1 MRADLVSDME
11 GFARIEGRWRELAE
25 SAGNAF
31 LSPEWFRCW
40 LETPGRTEDWA
51 VAVVPGERDRFDG
64 VLPVILEGPPT
75 RRTLRLSGGLGDHFH
90 PLARYGDQSAIAAA
104 AAEALHSS
112 GQKITMAVLVN
123 VDHGAAWPR
132 ELWVGP
138 RRARAN
144 QQSES
149 ELPYVTLPSTW
160 EEYLAGRSS
169 NARQQIRRRERK
181 LDKLG
186 DVAFRSASPDTLSA
200 DLETLFDLHLRRWS
214 ERGRSSL
221 EDPAARDYISRFAAA
236 AQERGWLRLNVLEV
250 DAQPVAAFFG
260 WRLGARFAFYQ
271 SGFDPEWSEHS
282 VGAVLLAKTIRG
294 AIEEGAHEFDMLLG
308 TEPYK
313 RRFADRSRAVE
324 TVVVATAGSPRSM
337 LLTGEAMARR
347 QGRELARHP
356 RLGKAL
362 RKVNARLPSA
372 WRN

>member
-1 MRADLVSDME
+1 MKADLVTDIE
-11 GFARIEGRWRELAE
+11 EFGRIEGRWRDLAE

-51 VAVVPGERDRFDG
+51 VAVVPGERNRFDG
-64 VLPVILEGPPT
+64 VLPLILEGPRT
-75 RRTLRLSGGLGDHFH
+75 RRILRLSGRLGDHFH
-90 PLARYGDQSAIAAA
+90 PLARYGDQTAIAAA
-104 AAEALHSS
+104 AGRALRES

-123 VDHGAAWPR
+123 VDHDATWPHA
-132 ELWVGP
+132 LWVGP

-144 QQSES
+144 RQSES
-149 ELPYVTLPSTW
+149 ELPYVTLPSSW
-160 EEYLAGRSS
+160 EEYLAERSS
-169 NARQQIRRRERK
+169 NARGQIRRRERK

-186 DVAFRSASPDTLSA
+186 DVTFRAADADTLTT

-214 ERGRSSL
+214 GHGPSSL
-221 EDPAARDYISRFAAA
+221 EDPATRDFISRFAVLAL
-236 AQERGWLRLNVLEV
+236 ERGWLRLNVLEV
-250 DAQPVAAFFG
+250 DSRPVAAFLG

-282 VGAVLLAKTIRG
+282 VGSVLLAKTIRA

-324 TVVVATAGSPRSM
+324 TVVVATAGSPRSI
-337 LLTGEAMARR
+337 LLTGEALARR
-347 QGRELARHP
+347 YGRELARHP

-362 RKVNARLPSA
+362 REVNARLPST
-372 WRN
+372 WRS